1 MPLPE
6 DENRDT
12 LVQRKYDDHDLPPSD
27 SIGWVTAVI
36 QVLGTHRMLIEEEPD
51 DWYIDD
57 RGVFQERGR
66 ERTEVQDMVYCGIST
81 ILNYEPNK

>member
-1 MPLPE
+1 
-6 DENRDT
+6 
-12 LVQRKYDDHDLPPSD
+12 
-27 SIGWVTAVI
+27 
-36 QVLGTHRMLIEEEPD
+36 MLIEEEPD

-81 ILNYEPNK
+81 ILNDEPNK